1 MKYLGMLHIG
11 KLACAAIHNFEA
23 IFTTIFTLQSYFTKR
38 EVIYNLKRIGGTTS
52 SNTPYGSNK
61 SAFQLIKLNSWTWAS
76 LRRRRLLLIMW
87 PVFEKLLSEVALD
100 AGTHNV
106 CLAMMV
112 NNGQR
117 LWRSFHHASPEA
129 GRTHC
134 IRELW
139 YAPTSIVVHDR
150 TVTVKQ

>member
-61 SAFQLIKLNSWTWAS
+61 SAFQLIKLNS
-76 LRRRRLLLIMW
+76 
-87 PVFEKLLSEVALD
+87 
-100 AGTHNV
+100 
-106 CLAMMV
+106 
-112 NNGQR
+112 
-117 LWRSFHHASPEA
+117 
-129 GRTHC
+129 
-134 IRELW
+134 
-139 YAPTSIVVHDR
+139 
-150 TVTVKQ
+150 